1 MSKVSWWFACLA
13 ICMLFLCSCTLSED
27 AMGCSVG
34 MSGAEFRETVP
45 DDARFDYLE
54 YSFFNDDKGNN
65 CVVRFDK
72 YGDGSIAELRIFPSK
87 STDVS
92 AESFASIN
100 EGMTLFEVVEKVG
113 LPTGTATF
121 GFASLVF
128 AGDEGDY
135 VIVIEPMNDPVS
147 VVSVELRTDP

>member
-1 MSKVSWWFACLA
+1 MSKVLRCFSCLA

-34 MSGAEFRETVP
+34 MSRTKFGEIVP
-45 DDARFDYLE
+45 EVVRFDYLE
-54 YSFFNDDKGNN
+54 YSFFADDNGNN

-72 YGDGSIAELRIFPSK
+72 SGDGSIAEVRIFPSK

-92 AESFASIN
+92 AESFASIH